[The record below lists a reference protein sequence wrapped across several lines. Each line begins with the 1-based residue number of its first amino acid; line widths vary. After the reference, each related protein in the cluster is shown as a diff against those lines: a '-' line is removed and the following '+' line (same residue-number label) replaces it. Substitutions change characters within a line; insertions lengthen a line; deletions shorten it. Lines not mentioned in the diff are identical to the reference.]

1 MREVAGLYGQYS
13 GKRPAGHA
21 KKDSYSAPKASTST
35 PFDDSNDIYSHDWN
49 PTTKGAD
56 TYTDLSS
63 ARAEAESR
71 KAEREQRMLMER
83 KEAEIER
90 RERELQRRQ
99 EMADIEAR
107 RRREAEAE
115 AEKRRK
121 AKEERKK
128 GKLPKTVRPRFNFEK
143 EKPAIMQSVATAIQS
158 ASSLVNACRL
168 VNRET
173 ENVTQNPN
181 VQDKLDKAKAARR
194 TVVRYIQQVTDEE
207 YVGTLLDANE
217 KIVEAIQ
224 LYDKVRKEQKGRF
237 SRWQDEKRSS
247 KTGRRNFKQTPSPE
261 IDDPFP
267 VGSRSSSPN
276 SMKAVHRRQR
286 SSIASRLSL
295 VLVPRSRICAD
306 ITVVQAGSP

>member
-1 MREVAGLYGQYS
+1 MREVAGLYGQY
-13 GKRPAGHA
+13 GGRRPAGHA
-21 KKDSYSAPKASTST
+21 KSNSYSASAAKPSTST

-83 KEAEIER
+83 KEAEIDR
-90 RERELQRRQ
+90 RERELKRRQ

-121 AKEERKK
+121 AKEDRKK
-128 GKLPKTVRPRFNFEK
+128 GKLPKTARPRFNFEK

-237 SRWQDEKRSS
+237 SARQDEKRPS
-247 KTGRRNFKQTPSPE
+247 KSRRRASKQAASAD

-267 VGSRSSSPN
+267 VGSRSSSPS

-295 VLVPRSRICAD
+295 VLVPL
-306 ITVVQAGSP
+306 

>member
-1 MREVAGLYGQYS
+1 MREVAGLFGQY
-13 GKRPAGHA
+13 GGRRPAAHA
-21 KKDSYSAPKASTST
+21 KKESVSTPQASSST
-35 PFDDSNDIYSHDWN
+35 PFGDTNDIYSHDWN
-49 PTTKGAD
+49 SATKGPD
-56 TYTDLSS
+56 TYTDLAA
-63 ARAEAESR
+63 ARADAESR

-83 KEAEIER
+83 REAEIER
-90 RERELQRRQ
+90 RERELKRRQ

-115 AEKRRK
+115 AERRRK
-121 AKEERKK
+121 AKEDRKR
-128 GKLPKTVRPRFNFEK
+128 GKLPKTARPRFNFEK

-158 ASSLVNACRL
+158 ASNLVNACRL

-207 YVGTLLDANE
+207 YVGALLEANE

-224 LYDKVRKEQKGRF
+224 LYDKVRREQRGRT
-237 SRWQDEKRSS
+237 STPQREKTTSTS
-247 KTGRRNFKQTPSPE
+247 TVGRPMSGYDSGLDT
-261 IDDPFP
+261 DDSFP
-267 VGSRSSSPN
+267 VGSRASSPE
-276 SMKAVHRRQR
+276 SIRAAHERQR

-295 VLVPRSRICAD
+295 VLVHC
-306 ITVVQAGSP
+306 